1 MYSFIICFLIL
12 VASYFIYGKIVEKV
26 AGTDET
32 RETLAYRL
40 QDGIDYI
47 PMSKIKNFLVHFLN
61 IAGLGP
67 IFGAIQGGH
76 CLVRQ
81 HSYGLYLVQYSLD
94 AFMIS
99 SQDSC
104 PCGKTD

>member
-32 RETLAYRL
+32 RETPAYRL

-47 PMSKIKNFLVHFLN
+47 PMSKIKNFLVHFLPPLIYMHYTIQKKSN
-61 IAGLGP
+61 IYEYN
-67 IFGAIQGGH
+67 FIQ
-76 CLVRQ
+76 
-81 HSYGLYLVQYSLD
+81 D
-94 AFMIS
+94 MI
-99 SQDSC
+99 
-104 PCGKTD
+104 